1 MRLEIKHWQV
11 LHALHKDGTVYR
23 AADRLGISQSAL
35 SHRLAEAERRL
46 GGAMFERE
54 GRRLKL
60 TTAGAALTQTAL
72 HIIPVLER
80 AEADF
85 EQWAQDTEHLVRVG
99 IAAYNHFSWL
109 AEFINGLS
117 QKHSTIQIE
126 LVASANRQPT
136 HSLLQGEVDLVLA
149 PGIFE
154 HSGLGVKKLFE
165 DQLVMVTSPDHPLA
179 SKDFVEPADLAQET
193 YLSYSRDSHPGF
205 EYERFIRP
213 AGISPRVMKLVEM
226 TDAIIAL
233 VGAGLGVAILSKWA
247 VQDAIDSQKLVAIP
261 LSDKGLSLPWS
272 SLTRSGEAKNSPV
285 KQVESFM
292 QHWFQAPRA

>member
-11 LHALHKDGTVYR
+11 LHALHHEGTVYR

-72 HIIPVLER
+72 HIVPVLER

-85 EQWAQDTEHLVRVG
+85 EQWADDTEHLVRIG
-99 IAAYNHFSWL
+99 IAAYNHFSWM
-109 AEFINGLS
+109 ADFIYGLS
-117 QKHSTIQIE
+117 NKHHNIQIE
-126 LVASANRQPT
+126 LVASANRTPT

-149 PGIFE
+149 PGLFE
-154 HSGLGVKKLFE
+154 HSGLAVQKLFD
-165 DQLVMVTSPDHPLA
+165 DQLVLVVSPNHPLA
-179 SKDFVEPADLAQET
+179 HNTFAEPEDLAQET

-205 EYERFIRP
+205 EFERFIRP
-213 AGISPRVMKLVEM
+213 SGVSPRVMKLVEM
-226 TDAIIAL
+226 TDAIVEL
-233 VGAGLGVAILSKWA
+233 VAAGLGISILSKWA
-247 VQDAIDSQKLVAIP
+247 VQDAVDTGKLVAIP
-261 LSDKGLSLPWS
+261 LSDKGLSLHWS
-272 SLTRSGEAKNSPV
+272 SLTRSGETKHSAV
-285 KQVESFM
+285 KQVEGYLKT
-292 QHWFQAPRA
+292 WFKRPIS